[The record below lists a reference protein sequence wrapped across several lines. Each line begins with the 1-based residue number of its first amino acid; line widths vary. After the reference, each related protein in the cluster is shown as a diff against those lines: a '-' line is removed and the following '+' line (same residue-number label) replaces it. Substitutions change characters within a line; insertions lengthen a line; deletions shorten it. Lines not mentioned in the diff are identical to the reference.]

1 MTPVASP
8 SVAVSRA
15 ENGERSAGSACGGP
29 EGVRTGH
36 GAPGGDHRRAVPRAT
51 PGTAAVGTCFLSKI
65 ELQAVDEPTMA
76 NWRKHVF
83 IATAG
88 IADSFTLP
96 RDRTIIMGS
105 QIEVQVRRSVNP
117 RVVTTRALPSARR

>member
-1 MTPVASP
+1 
-8 SVAVSRA
+8 
-15 ENGERSAGSACGGP
+15 
-29 EGVRTGH
+29 
-36 GAPGGDHRRAVPRAT
+36 
-51 PGTAAVGTCFLSKI
+51 
-65 ELQAVDEPTMA
+65 MA